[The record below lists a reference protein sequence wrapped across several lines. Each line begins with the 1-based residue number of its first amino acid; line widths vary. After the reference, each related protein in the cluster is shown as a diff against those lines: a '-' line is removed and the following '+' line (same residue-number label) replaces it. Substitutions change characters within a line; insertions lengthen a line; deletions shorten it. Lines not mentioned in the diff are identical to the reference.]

1 LDQCGTCRRAVL
13 NNIDASLLPLAIFFA
28 PLFLAQHF
36 LRDELSGTHV
46 DLRTLSFGQSGDDV
60 V

>member
-1 LDQCGTCRRAVL
+1 MRCVSTRLL
-13 NNIDASLLPLAIFFA
+13 NNIDAPLLLLAIFFG
-28 PLFLAQHF
+28 PLFLERHF
-36 LRDELSGTHV
+36 LRDEFSGTHV